1 MATVGGSLTSA
12 LTVFLGGATGY
23 GLTSLYRGGT
33 YVPNYASY
41 SGVDSS
47 GAGLA
52 LSQLVGLVYP
62 VVSFAAGYSGLGDWL
77 ANASLSFNT
86 NGTIVSNAYGSHTWL
101 LYGSGSQFQYYFTVS
116 NDHPDLNHPTF
127 NTWLSSG
134 SFSLST
140 TQFGGSKTASGV
152 VYVRETTSLYEWNA
166 GTWDLEVNDN
176 S

>member
-23 GLTSLYRGGT
+23 GLTNLYRGGT

-41 SGVDSS
+41 SGVDSGGS
-47 GAGLA
+47 GLA

-62 VVSFAAGYSGLGDWL
+62 VVSFAAGYSDLSDWITPATL
-77 ANASLSFNT
+77 NFTSS
-86 NGTIVSNAYGSHTWL
+86 GTIVSGNYGTYTWL
-101 LYGSGSQFQYYFTVS
+101 QYGSGSQFQYYFTESDVETS
-116 NDHPDLNHPTF
+116 LSHPTF

-134 SFSLST
+134 FFSLST
-140 TQFGGSKTASGV
+140 TQFGGSKIAGGT

-166 GTWDLEVNDN
+166 GTWNLEVNDN